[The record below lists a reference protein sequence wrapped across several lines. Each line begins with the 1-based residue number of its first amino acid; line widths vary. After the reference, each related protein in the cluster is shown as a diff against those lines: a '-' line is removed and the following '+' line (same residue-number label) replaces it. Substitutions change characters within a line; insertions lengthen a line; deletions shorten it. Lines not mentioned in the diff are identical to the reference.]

1 MLIGAAAV
9 ISDYNGTAKASHIK
23 DKLVEM
29 AYLNENIAGT
39 AMAASYQSNQMPAG
53 NYQPNVLSEWAV
65 QLPRLLEGPV
75 PNLLLCWPARVRSRR
90 RELQWRMSA
99 SIT

>member
-39 AMAASYQSNQMPAG
+39 AMAASFQSNEMPAG
-53 NYQPNVLSEWAV
+53 NYQPNVLSENLITATSAI
-65 QLPRLLEGPV
+65 PV
-75 PNLLLCWPARVRSRR
+75 ACRCSLCSV
-90 RELQWRMSA
+90 LSA
-99 SIT
+99 L